1 MRNESNLVF
10 GRVHAYYVALYV
22 VCSLSEP
29 NCWHSNRNKQ
39 KMPIQNANANKKTPS
54 TECALRNSIKIDPLI
69 FVAKPSDCL
78 AESHRNISKTNRIHS
93 PFVCCFFSAEC
104 AVSTAFFLTF
114 FSFFLT
120 VLHSSALIMLEHVV
134 SHLCYE
140 ISSHTLTFTLGTL
153 AKHMRCV

>member
-1 MRNESNLVF
+1 MSQISFLGAYTLITSHCMWSAHSVSPTVGIQIETNKKCQYKMRT
-10 GRVHAYYVALYV
+10 
-22 VCSLSEP
+22 
-29 NCWHSNRNKQ
+29 Q
-39 KMPIQNANANKKTPS
+39 TKKTPS